1 MPEHSKLQKVRGI
14 PAYMF
19 NRLAVP
25 IPTPRAIWPGV
36 RQDFHREPQF

>member
-19 NRLAVP
+19 NRLAYSDAVDYLAWGSAGLSQR
-25 IPTPRAIWPGV
+25 TSV
-36 RQDFHREPQF
+36 LS